1 MKNELEPPALKS
13 LEAIISPGN
22 KNIKYLKSLHNKKYR
37 NLHQRFLVEGQKM
50 VEEAIK
56 SDFEVEMLVFSE
68 SYADILPVRNELPQR
83 TRYLKVSE
91 QIFKTLSDTQSPQGI
106 LAVVKPNEW
115 SFQQIIELPRGF
127 LVILDGVKD
136 PGNLGTIV
144 RTVDAA
150 GGDGVLLINEC
161 VDPYNS
167 KAVRATMG
175 SIFRVPIFQV
185 EDTQALLEGS
195 LAETGWHIVASGLQG
210 DDVFKW
216 QGDYAKIAL
225 VMGSESHGVSQQVMD
240 KSHSVVRIPM
250 VGGAESLNAS
260 VAAGILTYEI
270 FRKRRNVDS

>member
-22 KNIKYLKSLHNKKYR
+22 QSIKYIKSLHNKKYR
-37 NLHQRFLVEGQKM
+37 DLHKRFLVEGQKM
-50 VEEAIK
+50 VSEAMT
-56 SDFEVEMLVFSE
+56 SNFEVEMLVFSE
-68 SYADILPVRNELPQR
+68 SYTEKLPVRDEAPQR
-83 TRYLKVSE
+83 TRYLKVTE
-91 QIFKTLSDTQSPQGI
+91 QIFKTLSDTQSPQGV
-106 LAVVKPNEW
+106 LAVVKPNDW
-115 SFQQIIELPRGF
+115 SYQQITELSKGF

-150 GGDGVLLINEC
+150 GGDGVILINEC
-161 VDPYNS
+161 VDPYNP

-175 SIFRVPIFQV
+175 SVFRVPIFQV
-185 EDTQALLEGS
+185 DDTDELLEGS
-195 LAETGWHIVASGLQG
+195 LAETAWHIAASGLQG
-210 DDVFKW
+210 DDVFEW
-216 QGDYAKIAL
+216 QGNYPKIAL
-225 VMGSESHGVSQQVMD
+225 VMGSESHGVSPQVMD

-250 VGGAESLNAS
+250 VGGTESLNAS